1 MKSISTFLMFAGDQA
16 GKAEEAI
23 ELYTSLFKHSEIKS
37 IERFSEG
44 EGQPVE
50 FIKVAK
56 FTLNGVA
63 YIASENNGA
72 HQFTFTPSMSLFVE
86 CESLDEL
93 ETVYKT
99 LSKNGVELM
108 PLDDY
113 GFSQKF
119 GWVNDRFGVSW
130 QLNLAG

>member
-1 MKSISTFLMFAGDQA
+1 MFVGDQA

-23 ELYTSLFKHSEIKS
+23 ELYTSLFRGSEIVS
-37 IERFSEG
+37 IERFAEG
-44 EGQPVE
+44 EGEPAG
-50 FIKVAK
+50 FIKVAR

-63 YIASENNGA
+63 YIASENTGD
-72 HQFTFTPSMSLFVE
+72 HQFTFTPSMSLLVE
-86 CESLDEL
+86 CETLEEL

-99 LSKNGVELM
+99 LSENGEELM

-119 GWVNDRFGVSW
+119 GWINDKYGVSW
-130 QLNLAG
+130 QLNFENNGG